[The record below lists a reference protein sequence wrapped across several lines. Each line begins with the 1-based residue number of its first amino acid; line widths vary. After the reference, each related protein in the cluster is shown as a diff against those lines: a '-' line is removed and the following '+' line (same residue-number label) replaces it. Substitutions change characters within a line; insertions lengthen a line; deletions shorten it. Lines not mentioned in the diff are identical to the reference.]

1 MKVLLFILVAS
12 IALVTVVGAGFVT
25 LTQNVS
31 AAPITGVTQSPQL
44 AQTQPSDLTIT
55 LSERLLNQQVNRGL
69 ATGAD
74 VRDVTIDLHSGN
86 RADFSA
92 SLDVVVFTRITV
104 RPRASVLLTL
114 QNGRVALT
122 VQQVD
127 IAGIGIPSNLIESQ
141 ISNLRTNGENLLNQQ
156 LALISANSG
165 LILRSVST
173 TETDLTLVFS
183 Q

>member
-1 MKVLLFILVAS
+1 MKVVLFILVAS
-12 IALVTVVGAGFVT
+12 VALVAVVGAGFVT
-25 LTQNVS
+25 LTQNAS
-31 AAPITGVTQSPQL
+31 AAPITGGSQSL
-44 AQTQPSDLTIT
+44 LLEQTLPSDLTIA
-55 LSERLLNQQVNRGL
+55 LSERFLNQQVNRGL
-69 ATGAD
+69 STSAD

-92 SLDVVVFTRITV
+92 SLDVVLLTRITV

-114 QNGRVALT
+114 QNGRVALA

-141 ISNLRTNGENLLNQQ
+141 ISNLRTTGENLLNQQ
-156 LALISANSG
+156 LALISANAG
-165 LILRSVST
+165 LTLRSVST